1 MKTNNLTQ
9 ASLIAALYVALTLI
23 SNIFGLA
30 SGVIQFRLS
39 EILTILPMLTPAAI
53 PGLIIGCLL
62 ANTLTGAAL
71 WDIVFGTLATAIGA
85 IGTRHLGKISP
96 YLGVIPPIVANM
108 LIVPKVL
115 QLVYGA
121 KGSYFYFMLTV
132 GIGEIVMCGIGGII
146 LYKLIGDKI

>member
-85 IGTRHLGKISP
+85 VGTRYLGKISP

-121 KGSYFYFMLTV
+121 EGSYFYFMLTV

>member
-85 IGTRHLGKISP
+85 IGTRYLGKISS

-121 KGSYFYFMLTV
+121 EGSYFYFMLTV

>member
-85 IGTRHLGKISP
+85 IGTRCLGKISP

-121 KGSYFYFMLTV
+121 EGSYFYFMLTV